1 MELDTPAPETFD
13 YVQFAD
19 FVLDAA
25 GHTLTGPD
33 GQDVPL
39 RRSEF
44 ALLLAFLRAP
54 GRVLSRDY
62 LLDVVAR
69 RDSAPFDRS
78 IDTLVYRLRRKIEPT
93 PGSPRL
99 ILTVPGV
106 GYKFTKFTQRLRA
119 DPTFSLEERPLTA
132 IAAGAAPSDRPSG
145 AALPFHE
152 RRSHARWGANAG
164 RDVTDGRVA
173 E

>member
-1 MELDTPAPETFD
+1 MELDMSAADTFE

-19 FVLDAA
+19 FVVDAA

-33 GQDVPL
+33 GEDVPL

-54 GRVLSRDY
+54 GRVLSRDH
-62 LLDVVAR
+62 LLDIVAR

-78 IDTLVYRLRRKIEPT
+78 IDTLVYRLRRKIEPN
-93 PGSPRL
+93 PGVPRF

-119 DPTFSLEERPLTA
+119 DHCSFPGEQPH
-132 IAAGAAPSDRPSG
+132 AGAAPPGRSPVD
-145 AALPFHE
+145 ALPF
-152 RRSHARWGANAG
+152 R
-164 RDVTDGRVA
+164 T
-173 E
+173 